1 MPELPEVEHAA
12 RTLEAAVRGKRIER
26 LRLLHPSLRRRLP
39 AGQATRLSGRVVM
52 RVERRGK
59 HQLLHLDD
67 GSVLHVHFR
76 MTGDWQIGQVGD
88 DEASFARAVLE
99 FNDGTRV
106 SLVDPRALATVA
118 SHNSI
123 SALPELGPEPFDA
136 AFSATSLG
144 AALARR
150 RGPIKPALLDQR
162 VVAGL
167 GNIYVAEALWL
178 ARISPR
184 ASAAT
189 LSVERRRRLV
199 QAIRRVLRRAPAGR
213 YWADERTSRWRVY
226 DREGQSCPRCGSTIA
241 RIVQAG
247 RSTYFCPRC
256 QRS

>member
-12 RTLEAAVRGKRIER
+12 RTLEAAVRGKRVEQ
-26 LRLLHPSLRRRLP
+26 LRVRHPALERRLP
-39 AGQATRLSGRVVM
+39 AERARRVRGRAVR

-67 GSVLHVHFR
+67 GSVIHVHFR
-76 MTGDWQIGQVGD
+76 MTGDWAIGRVGED
-88 DEASFARAVLE
+88 DVPFARAVLE
-99 FNDGTRV
+99 FEDGTRV
-106 SLVDPRALATVA
+106 SLVDPRALATLA
-118 SHNSI
+118 LHDAG

-136 AFSATSLG
+136 SFTAESLG

-184 ASAAT
+184 ARAAT
-189 LSVERRRRLV
+189 LSLERRRRLV

-213 YWADERTSRWRVY
+213 YWADERTARWRVY
-226 DREGQSCPRCGSTIA
+226 DREGEPCPRCRATIA